1 MKFARVISTSVS
13 LGEERSRNVVR
24 LGVNSTDVVTSK
36 HHATQMLLN
45 SIKRH
50 HDVETS
56 RHRNI

>member
-1 MKFARVISTSVS
+1 MQFQVARVMSVS

-24 LGVNSTDVVTSK
+24 LGMNATDVVTSK

-50 HDVETS
+50 HDVEAS